1 MVWDEWEQLKTRA
14 AEQQSAGMQLNQLP
28 AEGGSGGGATSSVTG
43 GLKFTKAAW
52 TKAGEGVGELRE
64 GIGKALTRL
73 QEGQGGLDAAAGCL
87 CTGAQKD
94 VYASWERYVKGVD
107 KRCGSIKEILEQ
119 VGHDLL
125 LTDESVR
132 SAFKAIDAAYADT
145 PAIGGYDAG
154 R

>member
-1 MVWDEWEQLKTRA
+1 MRLDR
-14 AEQQSAGMQLNQLP
+14 LP
-28 AEGGSGGGATSSVTG
+28 AEGGSGGGATSAVTG

-64 GIGKALTRL
+64 GIGTALGRL
-73 QEGQGGLDAAAGCL
+73 RDGQEGLDADAGCL

-94 VYASWERYVKGVD
+94 VFTSWERYVKGVSE
-107 KRCGSIKEILEQ
+107 RCGSVKEILEK

-125 LTDESVR
+125 LTDDSVR
-132 SAFKAIDAAYADT
+132 SAFEAIDTAYADT
-145 PAIGGYDAG
+145 PAVGGHDAG